1 MRSFPTAYMRWLRM
15 PAESGSRVVIS
26 KQIPDIPLH
35 LIPKTIA
42 DQLKGKCTSV
52 YRITAMKTFQNR
64 FTVII
69 ETRRREY
76 RNLHPDIPSA
86 PGDTKS

>member
-1 MRSFPTAYMRWLRM
+1 MF
-15 PAESGSRVVIS
+15 AEPGSRVIIS

-42 DQLKGKCTSV
+42 DQIKGKCTSV

-64 FTVII
+64 FTLIF
-69 ETRRREY
+69 ETRKRTRRDCTTLALPG
-76 RNLHPDIPSA
+76 NPDREK
-86 PGDTKS
+86 G

>member
-1 MRSFPTAYMRWLRM
+1 M
-15 PAESGSRVVIS
+15 PAETGSRVIIS

-42 DQLKGKCTSV
+42 DQIKGKCTSV

-69 ETRRREY
+69 ETRKRVY
-76 RNLHPDIPSA
+76 RSPHTDVPPKIP
-86 PGDTKS
+86 GQ

>member
-1 MRSFPTAYMRWLRM
+1 M
-15 PAESGSRVVIS
+15 PADTGSRVIIS
-26 KQIPDIPLH
+26 KQIPDVPLH

-42 DQLKGKCTSV
+42 DQIKGKCTSV

-69 ETRRREY
+69 ETRRRVY
-76 RNLHPDIPSA
+76 RNLHTNIP
-86 PGDTKS
+86 PGPGR

>member
-1 MRSFPTAYMRWLRM
+1 M
-15 PAESGSRVVIS
+15 PAETGSRVIIS
-26 KQIPDIPLH
+26 KQIPDVPLH

-42 DQLKGKCTSV
+42 DQIKGKCTSV

-69 ETRRREY
+69 ETRRRVY
-76 RNLHPDIPSA
+76 RNLHTDIPQR
-86 PGDTKS
+86 PGDKKS

>member
-1 MRSFPTAYMRWLRM
+1 M
-15 PAESGSRVVIS
+15 PVETGSRVTIS

-42 DQLKGKCTSV
+42 DQMKGNCTSV

-64 FTVII
+64 FTLII
-69 ETRRREY
+69 ETRKRTRRAVHSED
-76 RNLHPDIPSA
+76 PVPV
-86 PGDTKS
+86 PP

>member
-1 MRSFPTAYMRWLRM
+1 M
-15 PAESGSRVVIS
+15 PAETGPRVIIS

-42 DQLKGKCTSV
+42 DQMKGNCTSV

-69 ETRRREY
+69 ETRKRSHRSAHDSNTIRE
-76 RNLHPDIPSA
+76 
-86 PGDTKS
+86 PGS